1 MLTCYSL
8 LSNASTGPPWHLSPG
23 LVDGVVMVTSD
34 MSLSL
39 VRYLDIS
46 TQYLHTVSTQYLHAV
61 SIINTIVS
69 VLLNLMVINALRE
82 KESLLARSHNLVL
95 GNICCANLVT
105 TLALGSTS

>member
-1 MLTCYSL
+1 MLYVTPCSL
-8 LSNASTGPPWHLSPG
+8 LSNGSTGPPWHLSPG

-46 TQYLHTVSTQYLHAV
+46 TQYLPTV
-61 SIINTIVS
+61 SIISITVS

-95 GNICCANLVT
+95 GNICCANLVRVCT
-105 TLALGSTS
+105 

>member
-1 MLTCYSL
+1 M
-8 LSNASTGPPWHLSPG
+8 
-23 LVDGVVMVTSD
+23 VMVTSD

-46 TQYLHTVSTQYLHAV
+46 TQYLPKVSTI
-61 SIINTIVS
+61 SITVS

-95 GNICCANLVT
+95 GNICCANLVRGCAEM
-105 TLALGSTS
+105 TLIENTHWGIP

>member
-1 MLTCYSL
+1 
-8 LSNASTGPPWHLSPG
+8 
-23 LVDGVVMVTSD
+23 MVTSD

-39 VRYLDIS
+39 VRYLQIS
-46 TQYLHTVSTQYLHAV
+46 TQYLHTVSIISRYIYTV
-61 SIINTIVS
+61 SIISIIDS

-105 TLALGSTS
+105 QDRTS

>member
-1 MLTCYSL
+1 
-8 LSNASTGPPWHLSPG
+8 
-23 LVDGVVMVTSD
+23 MVTSD

-46 TQYLHTVSTQYLHAV
+46 TQYLPKVSTI
-61 SIINTIVS
+61 SITVS

>member
-1 MLTCYSL
+1 
-8 LSNASTGPPWHLSPG
+8 
-23 LVDGVVMVTSD
+23 MVTSD

-46 TQYLHTVSTQYLHAV
+46 TQYLPKVSTI
-61 SIINTIVS
+61 SITVS

-95 GNICCANLVT
+95 GNICCANLVRGCT
-105 TLALGSTS
+105 EMTLIENTHWGIP